1 MKKSFIILALTLGVS
16 AWSQCHRGDTPSS
29 VNVTFTGGF
38 AKTMTAELAFRFKEY
53 HIGAGAGVMVD
64 NQIRTQD
71 NINYTRND
79 KAYFVNLGYQQ
90 DNIYY
95 GARIGNQ
102 TIVHVTG
109 RVNGVNQSIPDDHK
123 IMFGALIGYSV
134 APRIRI
140 NLGYDTFNKAN
151 LGVAFGL

>member
-1 MKKSFIILALTLGVS
+1 MKNITIALALALGVS
-16 AWSQCHRGDTPSS
+16 GWSQCHRGDTPSS
-29 VNVTFTGGF
+29 VNLTFTGGF

-64 NQIRTQD
+64 NQIRTQND
-71 NINYTRND
+71 INYTRND
-79 KAYFVNLGYQQ
+79 NAYYVNLGYQP

-95 GARIGNQ
+95 GVRIGQQ
-102 TIVHVTG
+102 TIVHITG
-109 RVNGVNQSIPDDHK
+109 MVNGVEQSIPDQNK

-134 APRIRI
+134 APRIRV
-140 NLGYDTFNKAN
+140 NLGFDTFNKLN